1 MLTFEKVF
9 SVFSPFLIENEIYEI
24 VSTSHGHTVLEWDSR
39 AQEWISVK
47 LCDTPEKLAETL
59 LDDLTGYLEYK
70 ATLGRRDLTYD
81 DMAQVNGDRRKFCV
95 IDTARR
101 YEKVRRGQEW
111 KKTF

>member
-1 MLTFEKVF
+1 MLTFKKVF
-9 SVFSPFLIENEIYEI
+9 SVFAPFLTENGIYEI

-47 LCDTPEKLAETL
+47 LCATPEELAETL

-81 DMAQVNGDRRKFCV
+81 DMAQVSAQR
-95 IDTARR
+95 
-101 YEKVRRGQEW
+101 QEYIA
-111 KKTF
+111 KLR